1 VIIGFTGTRSG
12 MTDPQYV
19 EVTKQLMKLHP
30 DTLLNG
36 GAVGA
41 DEQLICWIVANR
53 TTLDTASSVK
63 VEIYPA
69 SVSRER
75 YWNRY
80 LHQRLIETIWRV
92 QEPLTRNR
100 AIAEQCDRLIAAPAS
115 YREELRSGTWAT
127 VRYAKKAEKPV
138 TVIFPDGSFYPFYQ

>member
-1 VIIGFTGTRSG
+1 VIIGFTGTRIG
-12 MTDPQYV
+12 MTGPQYL
-19 EVTKQLMKLHP
+19 EVTKQLMELQP
-30 DTLLNG
+30 DTLING

-41 DEQLICWIVANR
+41 DEQVICWVVANR
-53 TTLDTASSVK
+53 YALKIASGMI

-100 AIAEQCDRLIAAPAS
+100 IIAERCTKLIAAPSS
-115 YREELRSGTWAT
+115 YQEQIRSGTWAT
-127 VRYAKKAEKPV
+127 IRYAKKAEKPV
-138 TVIFPDGSFYPFYQ
+138 TVIFPDGAVLQ